1 MKYLV
6 DLWEANISR
15 LESQQSGKVWGEIA
29 TKINEQ
35 FNLARLPSQCERKIK
50 HLKKITKRPRTGID
64 CRREEIMKPA
74 NILMS
79 LTACSEVGML
89 LL

>member
-15 LESQQSGKVWGEIA
+15 LESQQSRKVWGEIA

-35 FNLARLPSQCERKIK
+35 FNLAHLPSQCERKIK
-50 HLKKITKRPRTGID
+50 HLKK
-64 CRREEIMKPA
+64 
-74 NILMS
+74 
-79 LTACSEVGML
+79 EVQRGQGL
-89 LL
+89 ESIADGRK